1 MTSGDECHTV
11 PAACV
16 LATPDARQDALFVI
30 CASEFTP
37 YVVRFVVVLLA
48 SFSSDG
54 DRYAT
59 HISTTRSRRRTH
71 PDLVVHSCG

>member
-11 PAACV
+11 PTACV
-16 LATPDARQDALFVI
+16 CATLDAVRDALFVI
-30 CASEFTP
+30 CPREFKP
-37 YVVRFVVVLLA
+37 YVVGFAVVLLA
-48 SFSSDG
+48 SFPSDG